1 MSVQTAFQKYE
12 QFLENLTIEDIP
24 SLNKFVADDVL
35 FTDPFHHVK
44 GLENMSNIFINLF
57 EKVTDI
63 TFSVGKYATN
73 GSTVYFNWNLNGN
86 LLGKPWDVK
95 GVTRLE
101 FNRKIQII
109 EHTEYWDAA
118 SQFYE
123 KFPILGPLL
132 RYFRR
137 RISNR

>member
-1 MSVQTAFQKYE
+1 
-12 QFLENLTIEDIP
+12 
-24 SLNKFVADDVL
+24 
-35 FTDPFHHVK
+35 
-44 GLENMSNIFINLF
+44 MSNIFINLF

-109 EHTEYWDAA
+109 KHTEYWDAA